1 MSNYNYIL
9 FDLDGTLTDS
19 GLGIVNSVIYALEK
33 KKIPVPE
40 REALLPFVG
49 PPLVD
54 SFMKFFG
61 MTREEAEV
69 SVEDYREYFRERGWC
84 ENRVYEGIPQV
95 LERLKNQGKHLIVA
109 TSKPEVFSRRI
120 VAHFGLEPYFDL
132 VVGSSLDGS
141 ITTKGQVINCVLEA
155 VGREHR
161 KEMVMVG
168 DREHDVLGAKEHGLP
183 CVGVLYGYGS
193 REELEQAGA
202 AAISPDPRSLPD
214 CIAGLD

>member
-1 MSNYNYIL
+1 MSDYKYIL

-19 GLGIVNSVIYALEK
+19 AEGIVNSVIHALEK
-33 KKIPVPE
+33 KAIPVPE

-54 SFMKFFG
+54 SFMKYFH
-61 MTREEAEV
+61 MTKEEAEV
-69 SVEDYREYFRERGWC
+69 SVEDYREYFREKGWC
-84 ENRVYEGIPQV
+84 ENLVYEGIPQV
-95 LERLKNQGKHLIVA
+95 LEQLKDQGKHLIVA

-120 VAHFGLEPYFDL
+120 VAHFGLESYFDF
-132 VVGSSLDGS
+132 VVGSSLDGT
-141 ITTKGQVINCVLEA
+141 ITTKGQVINCVLET

-161 KEMVMVG
+161 EEMVMVG

-193 REELEQAGA
+193 RQELEQAGA
-202 AAISPDPRSLPD
+202 ASICQKPLDLPECIS
-214 CIAGLD
+214 GME